1 MVRIIGHRG
10 ASDDAPENTI
20 SSIKEAFRQGA
31 DGVEVDVRI
40 TKDGKVICIH
50 DKNTLRTT
58 GLSLDI
64 NEAKYNELQELDA
77 GSWKSSAWLNEP
89 IPLLDEA
96 LEEVPADKEIFIEVK
111 TGLEI
116 IDPLILLIQSSKI
129 QQKNIS
135 VISFND
141 QVIKK
146 IKLCLPNITA
156 NLLVAFDPSYNEEKL
171 PQLLENIGADGVG
184 VQNHPK
190 LTRSFVEKIKN
201 LNKNTHVWTVN
212 EGDEAK
218 EYSLMGLS
226 SITTNKPS
234 HIKDCLSASK

>member
-201 LNKNTHVWTVN
+201 LNKNIHVWTVN

-234 HIKDCLSASK
+234 HIRDCLSASK

>member
-64 NEAKYNELQELDA
+64 NEAKYDELQELDA

-116 IDPLILLIQSSKI
+116 IEPLILLIQSSKI

-234 HIKDCLSASK
+234 HIRDCLSASK